1 MQKSKFLRSALL
13 FLMLSST
20 IPVGAAQF
28 NPFTGDTDGSP
39 LSPKRARKTQS
50 GLDSLPPLPLAA
62 PVVVGLPV
70 AGATGQGGGLVGQ
83 DKKNT
88 YKIAGTVDG
97 EVVVLDNMNSMFIL
111 KNGEIFDGCVVNDPF
126 IDCTPQAV
134 EKAESAKKQKGQH
147 KKNEPNT
154 PVSVKEHSKQADKS
168 NTVKEATPYSGP
180 SWFNI
185 SLAQSY
191 SEKTLGQVEIIIEG
205 PNILSVKA
213 PVVQEAVI
221 STALARYIRMKE
233 VFGDYVYY
241 KTEGLVVKGG
251 K

>member
-1 MQKSKFLRSALL
+1 
-13 FLMLSST
+13 MLSST

-126 IDCTPQAV
+126 IDCTPQAYPR
-134 EKAESAKKQKGQH
+134 EQE
-147 KKNEPNT
+147 
-154 PVSVKEHSKQADKS
+154 D
-168 NTVKEATPYSGP
+168 SGP
-180 SWFNI
+180 GRA
-185 SLAQSY
+185 LPVQSGHGQNPIRT
-191 SEKTLGQVEIIIEG
+191 SRRRTL
-205 PNILSVKA
+205 ILSCFFR
-213 PVVQEAVI
+213 P
-221 STALARYIRMKE
+221 
-233 VFGDYVYY
+233 
-241 KTEGLVVKGG
+241 
-251 K
+251 